1 MIKNAFYFI
10 LKALSAL
17 KIFEIFFLNFLF
29 IQKKR
34 LDQRHKVNFQEKRL
48 DQRHKVNFK
57 VMPDLDQQTI
67 AIRIPVCTGPKLY
80 VHKTF
85 KGRLGRLH
93 NVLCTF
99 NLRPVS
105 AGILPNISS
114 SKGNQTMKFDQLI
127 AYNMKNIF
135 LERSYIKCG
144 GETIP

>member
-1 MIKNAFYFI
+1 MKNAFYFI

-17 KIFEIFFLNFLF
+17 KIFDFFFLTFCSSRKKGLIRGIRLISKF
-29 IQKKR
+29 I
-34 LDQRHKVNFQEKRL
+34 
-48 DQRHKVNFK
+48 
-57 VMPDLDQQTI
+57 MPDLDQQTI
-67 AIRIPVCTGPKLY
+67 TIRIPVCTGPKLY

-85 KGRLGRLH
+85 KGRLGRPQ

-127 AYNMKNIF
+127 AYSMKNIF